1 MLSSMTGFGRS
12 EGVEAGGFWVWA
24 PRRVNGRGL
33 EVRWRLPAGFDGM
46 EPGLR
51 EALAAQLR
59 ARSTQQPDSVNVER
73 ALMCRRCLKRGSV
86 QVSLTVRSV
95 AAALLVLNESA
106 LNHVLQV
113 AMDLAA
119 RVPGAPV
126 PRVERLVMA
135 RQGEG
140 LRLGQVL
147 LDLVGQMSV
156 LGAEAEAEAEAEV
169 AVVASRSD
177 VPEDLDRLG
186 SHIEAVL
193 ALFEA
198 GGSVG
203 RQLDCLV
210 QEPVRETN
218 TICSKSASRALSL
231 CLRRH
236 LCRRADAFLCRR
248 CLGLKG
254 VVEQV
259 QNLE

>member
-12 EGVEAGGFWVWA
+12 EGVEAGGFRVWG

-106 LNHVLQV
+106 LNHVPEA
-113 AMDLAA
+113 AMDFAA

-156 LGAEAEAEAEAEV
+156 LRAAAEAEA
-169 AVVASRSD
+169 AVLASRSD
-177 VPEDLDRLG
+177 VREDLDRLG

-198 GGSVG
+198 GGPVG
-203 RQLDCLV
+203 RQLDFLV

-218 TICSKSASRALSL
+218 TICSKSASRALSI

-236 LCRRADAFLCRR
+236 LCRRADAFPCRR
-248 CLGLKG
+248 CLRLKG